1 MKIRACVLLGCVIG
15 WPVWTRAAAPDTL
28 LVIDPSAAFPRHS
41 EGDVVEFKD
50 GRLGLIYSRFTGGA
64 QDHSKADIVLRT
76 ADSAGRAWDEPRVL
90 IARADADNV
99 MSVSTVQLP
108 GGDWLLFHLKR
119 FGWNNMH
126 LFVQRTSDD
135 FKTLTEPVRVTTVDG
150 YHVVNNDRVIRTS
163 SGRLIVPSALH
174 PCPDGTPKTWS
185 GKAVPI
191 AFLSDDEGM
200 TWRRAVEPVPPARE
214 HDITF
219 QEPGVVELK
228 DGRICMWIRTS
239 NNRQYQSFS
248 SDGGDH
254 WTVPEPSSLV
264 SATFSPA
271 SIRRIPWTGDLV
283 CVWNDHVSLK
293 GSPSNKRTPLSVT
306 ISKDD
311 GKTWLP
317 SRSIET
323 DPDGWYCYTAISF
336 IGDRMILAYCAGDK
350 KVGGLN
356 RLKLTALSRD
366 WLYP

>member
-1 MKIRACVLLGCVIG
+1 MGLTAI
-15 WPVWTRAAAPDTL
+15 TQAAGPETL
-28 LVIDPSAAFPRHS
+28 LTIDPSPAFPRHS
-41 EGDVVEFKD
+41 EGDVIEFKD

-64 QDHSKADIVLRT
+64 ADHSQADIVLRT
-76 ADSAGRAWDEPRVL
+76 ADPAGKSWDEPRVL
-90 IARADADNV
+90 ISRADTDNV

-108 GGDWLLFHLKR
+108 NGDWLLFHLKR

-126 LFVQRTSDD
+126 LFLQRTSDD
-135 FKTLTEPVRVTTVDG
+135 FKTLSEPVRVTTVDG

-185 GKAVPI
+185 GKAIPV
-191 AFLSDDEGM
+191 AFLSDDDGK
-200 TWRRAVEPVPPARE
+200 TWRRAAEAVPPAID
-214 HDITF
+214 HGIAF
-219 QEPGVVELK
+219 QEPGVVELR

-239 NNRQYQSFS
+239 TNHQYQSFS
-248 SDGGDH
+248 SDGGEH
-254 WTVPEPSSLV
+254 WTVPQPGPLV
-264 SATFSPA
+264 SAQFSPA

-283 CVWNDHVSLK
+283 CVWNDHATIEST
-293 GSPSNKRTPLSVT
+293 PSNKRTPLSVA

-317 SRSIET
+317 GRTVEA

-356 RLKLTALSRD
+356 RLKVTAVGRD
-366 WLYP
+366 WLCR